1 MKLCIKCLVHVNIPV
16 IWPYLHCLHLQ
27 NGWLFNSVE
36 GINWTIPFQNS
47 REVHRVCMA
56 KKLNLLEAEN
66 AITNFTNQ
74 FYNLFMDYNLSMT
87 LKTHIVIHHYMY
99 YFKETGKT
107 MRLTSGEHTESCHST
122 LRKSEEQHNFN
133 CKRKL
138 GSPMHQQKSWQ
149 SLTLFNSKRAGQ
161 VTPLRLKKKSSSPS
175 PHSSHQTPFSK
186 HFLKK
191 YPHVMEEHNII
202 HKKIVK

>member
-16 IWPYLHCLHLQ
+16 IWPYLHCLHSQ

-36 GINWTIPFQNS
+36 GINW
-47 REVHRVCMA
+47 
-56 KKLNLLEAEN
+56 
-66 AITNFTNQ
+66 
-74 FYNLFMDYNLSMT
+74 
-87 LKTHIVIHHYMY
+87 IHHYMY

-175 PHSSHQTPFSK
+175 PHSSRQTPFSK

-191 YPHVMEEHNII
+191 YPNVIEEHNII